1 MARGPTEEDPRT
13 CPWPRS
19 REGPSTADPACL
31 PHNDPEDKERHPIM
45 TLLAV
50 KGSRTWSRISVSS
63 QTPCEGGG
71 TWPAEGRHGPGP
83 TVGNGRAG
91 DQLALD
97 PPSPR
102 CPLPRGPS
110 ACWLHGNVPPEDGT
124 EVAGEQKGV
133 QAAEPRGSWVVRGR
147 GGLLPR
153 TAGRALRGALSRP
166 PHLPRWSPGLQGREV
181 QGRPPPRDPGG
192 QRGRGARE
200 MSRTLRGDPESGAR
214 IAQESRDPNGQGPV
228 SPLAAEEM
236 TGSTG

>member
-1 MARGPTEEDPRT
+1 MPRGPTEEDPRT

-50 KGSRTWSRISVSS
+50 TAAAHGAGFLSHPRRLVR
-63 QTPCEGGG
+63 EGEPGPQREG
-71 TWPAEGRHGPGP
+71 TGPGP

-91 DQLALD
+91 DQLAPD

-153 TAGRALRGALSRP
+153 PAGRALSRP
-166 PHLPRWSPGLQGREV
+166 PRLPRWSPGLQGREV
-181 QGRPPPRDPGG
+181 QGRPPPRDPGS